1 MSAFKRV
8 LCLLVALTILLSA
21 AGCTIRKNSNKSTA
35 PAATQPTEA
44 PLIPVTDLPEFS
56 KNFAAILG
64 QTRTDAKAV
73 NTFMGTLLAAYNTY
87 EPEAYCKFIDGYYQE
102 NRDFLNAI
110 KEDSA
115 AAADKAQLDR
125 TPEGAVLATSLRMG
139 NMDMLNALAAF
150 ASWRVSYTGCLAGKE
165 PDKTYASLKEESKA
179 AINRF
184 ARAFYGQDLLN

>member
-8 LCLLVALTILLSA
+8 LCLLAALTILLSA
-21 AGCTIRKNSNKSTA
+21 AGCTMRKRSDKNGKTDE
-35 PAATQPTEA
+35 PEQTEA
-44 PLIPVTDLPEFS
+44 PLVPVTDLPEFS
-56 KNFAAILG
+56 KNFTAILDN
-64 QTRTDAKAV
+64 TKTDSKAV

-87 EPEAYCKFIDGYYQE
+87 GPEEFCKFANDYYQE
-102 NRDFLNAI
+102 NKEFLTDI
-110 KEDSA
+110 KEEAS

-125 TPEGAVLATSLRMG
+125 TPEGAMLATSLRMG